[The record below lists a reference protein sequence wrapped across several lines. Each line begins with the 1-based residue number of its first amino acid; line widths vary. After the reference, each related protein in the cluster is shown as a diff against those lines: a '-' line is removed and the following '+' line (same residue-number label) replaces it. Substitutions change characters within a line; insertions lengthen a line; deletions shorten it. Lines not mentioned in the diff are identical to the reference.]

1 MSGKI
6 LARASA
12 ISLTLILAACGGD
25 SDSTPLAGSGNNSDG
40 GTTTTPSDTTE
51 AGTIELVASPIRLDT
66 STNAQSA
73 ITARVKDA
81 NGVLLEG
88 VSVVFSASN
97 GGTLQVIQN
106 ETDQA
111 GTSSAILTTNGDP
124 RNRSVTVTAQ
134 SGSVSDAVNVDI
146 SGTSLAISGPSSIA
160 LGSNASLRVT
170 LADADGTGIPNEPVN
185 LSTSLGTLSASTVT
199 TSSNGFVDIVLNS
212 GATGGDAT
220 VTASAYSGSSTVS
233 ASRTIVIAGDSFG
246 FTRPAANAEVDLG
259 TQQTV
264 AIEWLVNGA
273 PVADGTQIQYT
284 ATRGSLTPASG
295 LVTTTGGQA
304 SIDIT
309 SNNAGITSVTASDPN
324 SGLSADL
331 SFEFVAT
338 VPDEINLQ
346 ASKTQLDLGESSE
359 IIAIIRDANNNLV
372 KNQEVAFSILEDG
385 SGGSL
390 ASSRDVTDSQG
401 RASTIYNAGS
411 NTSGRDG
418 VEISAIVGGT
428 ISDTVTLTV
437 ARQALRLAIGTGN
450 EIEEPD
456 TVRYRKDYLAIV
468 TDANGAPVENA
479 NIELSVLPTGYIK
492 GRYAISTDDTWVIS
506 PSDPKFC
513 DAEDVNRNGQ
523 LDAGEDVNGSMSLE
537 PTNSATTSASSVTS
551 AADGS
556 ADFALLYPQSHCN
569 WVRVKLTATVRVG
582 GSESVETSE
591 FYLSCAA
598 SDLNNTDISPPGGT
612 EGLYGVEQDCTVEN

>member
-199 TSSNGFVDIVLNS
+199 TSSNGFVDIVLK
-212 GATGGDAT
+212 
-220 VTASAYSGSSTVS
+220 
-233 ASRTIVIAGDSFG
+233 I
-246 FTRPAANAEVDLG
+246 
-259 TQQTV
+259 
-264 AIEWLVNGA
+264 
-273 PVADGTQIQYT
+273 
-284 ATRGSLTPASG
+284 
-295 LVTTTGGQA
+295 
-304 SIDIT
+304 
-309 SNNAGITSVTASDPN
+309 
-324 SGLSADL
+324 
-331 SFEFVAT
+331 
-338 VPDEINLQ
+338 
-346 ASKTQLDLGESSE
+346 
-359 IIAIIRDANNNLV
+359 
-372 KNQEVAFSILEDG
+372 
-385 SGGSL
+385 
-390 ASSRDVTDSQG
+390 G
-401 RASTIYNAGS
+401 RAH
-411 NTSGRDG
+411 
-418 VEISAIVGGT
+418 V
-428 ISDTVTLTV
+428 
-437 ARQALRLAIGTGN
+437 
-450 EIEEPD
+450 
-456 TVRYRKDYLAIV
+456 
-468 TDANGAPVENA
+468 
-479 NIELSVLPTGYIK
+479 
-492 GRYAISTDDTWVIS
+492 
-506 PSDPKFC
+506 
-513 DAEDVNRNGQ
+513 
-523 LDAGEDVNGSMSLE
+523 
-537 PTNSATTSASSVTS
+537 
-551 AADGS
+551 
-556 ADFALLYPQSHCN
+556 
-569 WVRVKLTATVRVG
+569 
-582 GSESVETSE
+582 
-591 FYLSCAA
+591 
-598 SDLNNTDISPPGGT
+598 
-612 EGLYGVEQDCTVEN
+612 